1 MSVETSSGAIVG
13 GVHVYPLRVY
23 FEDTDTAGVVYYANY
38 LKYAERARTEMLRT
52 LGVPHAAMM
61 AGDGLTFAVRRCE
74 ADYLRPAHLD
84 DALEVHTSGIALEA
98 ASLWADQVVMRR
110 DETLVRM
117 RLRLACLGE
126 GGRPARLPPALRT
139 ALRPLLRHGGQGGF
153 AERYGIRNRTHA
165 WNQTP

>member
-1 MSVETSSGAIVG
+1 MSVETGSGAIVG

-61 AGDGLTFAVRRCE
+61 AEDGLTFAVRRCE

-84 DALEVHTSGIALEA
+84 DTLEVHTSGIALEA
-98 ASLWADQVVMRR
+98 ASLWANQVVMRR

-126 GGRPARLPPALRT
+126 RGRPARLPPALKT
-139 ALRPLLRHGGQGGF
+139 ALRPLLRGGARGGF
-153 AERYGIRNRTHA
+153 ADQYGIRNRTHA